1 MMAKQKPLPAAARR
15 TIRQL
20 AAAFVCADIE
30 ANLMA
35 KFVEEKTGKPYNRDA
50 PDSYLNM
57 FLNSDPETRRV
68 WQLLQKDIVAT
79 RKSFADRIAKERA

>member
-1 MMAKQKPLPAAARR
+1 
-15 TIRQL
+15 
-20 AAAFVCADIE
+20 
-30 ANLMA
+30 MA